1 MEGTNF
7 HSKVIIDEAPAV
19 GMNVAQF
26 FNNATL
32 AHHKQVIFE
41 MIRRDKNHP
50 SVVMWN
56 VANEPAS
63 NLPIAKP
70 YFKFGFLLSPN
81 LTKAF
86 SFNLFSS
93 YFKRTRRIYP

>member
-1 MEGTNF
+1 M
-7 HSKVIIDEAPAV
+7 IIDEAPAV

-70 YFKFGFLLSPN
+70 YFKFGFLLSPFSLN
-81 LTKAF
+81 L
-86 SFNLFSS
+86 LFPISENS
-93 YFKRTRRIYP
+93 QNILAK